1 MATISGNGDFRTGQS
16 LGRSI
21 SMVFVA
27 VAVILL
33 VPLAA
38 MQFTNEVDW
47 DLRDFTIMGVLLAG
61 TGLMLVAA
69 VRLLSNPRYRIVVCL
84 GIAFAFLLVWA
95 ELAVGIIGTPFAG
108 S

>member
-1 MATISGNGDFRTGQS
+1 MATISGNGNFKAKQP
-16 LGRSI
+16 LGKSI
-21 SMVFVA
+21 SIVFVA
-27 VAVILL
+27 VASVLL
-33 VPLAA
+33 VPLVA

-47 DLRDFTIMGVLLAG
+47 DLRDFLIMGVLLAG

-69 VRLLSNPRYRIVVCL
+69 VRMLSNPRYRIVACL
-84 GIAFAFLLVWA
+84 GIVFAFLLVWA